1 MGMSAPATM
10 RRPHS
15 TGQRGADL
23 ETRILQ
29 ITVHTRRTFAIAR
42 SAADEF
48 ERVVFE
54 VEDAGITGRGEAA
67 PTRYYGQDAAGVAG
81 ALRNVEIRDP
91 WDIEGALE
99 ENYSLP
105 HAALAALDG
114 ALHDLAAKRL
124 GIPVYKLLGLGY
136 PEPASAYTLGIADP
150 DTTIEEA
157 KKLSTFPIL
166 KMKVGGWEDVE
177 TVRAVAGISGAKI
190 WVDANEAFSPE
201 EAPDVVSELKGIGVG
216 MIEQPVPASDGP
228 EALKKA
234 TEAARPLPVIADESA
249 ITASDV
255 PDLAGCVSGV
265 NVKLAKCGGIRRAL
279 EMVHTAR
286 SFGMMVMLG
295 CMVETSL
302 GIAAAAHISGLFDF
316 VDLDGA
322 MLLADDPYSGLIY
335 QSGRI
340 LLPEEPG
347 LGVRPR

>member
-1 MGMSAPATM
+1 MV
-10 RRPHS
+10 
-15 TGQRGADL
+15 L
-23 ETRILQ
+23 
-29 ITVHTRRTFAIAR
+29 
-42 SAADEF
+42 
-48 ERVVFE
+48 E
-54 VEDAGITGRGEAA
+54 VEDGGITGRGEAA
-67 PTRYYGQDAAGVAG
+67 PTRYYGQSAGGVAG
-81 ALRNVEIRDP
+81 ALRDVEIRDP
-91 WDIEGALE
+91 WDIEGTLAK
-99 ENYSLP
+99 NYHLP
-105 HAALAALDG
+105 PTALAALDG

-124 GIPVYKLLGLGY
+124 GVPVYRLLGLAR
-136 PEPASAYTLGIADP
+136 PKPTSAYTLGIAQP
-150 DTTIEEA
+150 ETTIEEA

-177 TVRAVAGISGAKI
+177 TVRAVAGISSAKI

-201 EAPDVVSELKGIGVG
+201 EAPDLVSELEGIGVC
-216 MIEQPVPASDGP
+216 MIEQPVPASAGP

-234 TEAARPLPVIADESA
+234 TEAARPVPVIADEGA

-255 PDLAGCVSGV
+255 PGLAGCVSGV

-279 EMVHTAR
+279 QMVHTAR

-322 MLLADDPYSGLIY
+322 MLLADDPFEGLAY
-335 QSGRI
+335 DNGRI

-347 LGVRPR
+347 LGVWPR